1 MISTI
6 LQYSTN
12 EFNFLEPNLQQCSKF
27 SDEIIIPICNHFFN
41 GEPENVFLLQK
52 TKDIVNKYNKAHIIF
67 YDWTGYKE
75 HNCYYHNLS
84 RKIGTD
90 NAKNEWLLFL
100 DADEIP
106 SDEFNDW
113 FKTVS
118 HLDQAWWFSC
128 YWYFREPIYQA
139 ICNEGAGLLI
149 SKKYCDWDL
158 YHKLERA
165 QLFQKLHDNNK
176 LNIDNGKFKEILS
189 SSGKKLIHHYSW
201 VRDKNQMLKK
211 VKNWGH
217 KNDKNWSELVEQ
229 EFLKPFNGT
238 DFVHNYNYITVD
250 NYFDIKINYCSMLN
264 ELLVKYILD
273 SENPEHNYNL
283 GIYYE
288 NIGQTASA
296 LSYFLRCAE
305 RSANLDQQYECLIR
319 GSICF
324 EKQGKRNFTVRG
336 LLQHA
341 LSICPKRP
349 EAYYLLSRF
358 YEKEDRDGHWQD
370 SYMIASIGEKVA
382 DHNVS
387 CLNNFFYYP
396 GFYGI
401 KFQKSIAAWWCGL
414 IQEARDTTLD
424 LLHKESYIDSSF
436 INPCL
441 NNLKT
446 MKTKPFINYDCNKDK
461 LKKTFNNYETI
472 KTNYSEAFQ
481 DIFVLTLLNG
491 KSNGYYL
498 EIGAGDP
505 LYGNNT
511 YLLENIFNWK
521 GISIDI
527 DENMVNNY
535 NQIRSNKCFCKDA
548 ICTNYSQFLR
558 ALDFPNNIDY
568 LQLDCDPPEI
578 TYRVLL
584 SLPLDTYKFAI
595 ITYEHDYYCDDTK
608 SFQDKSS
615 KYLESYGYIKVIN
628 NIGPDNHRNY
638 EDWWIH
644 PNLIDKARYEEFID
658 TSIYTKNSQYIF
670 LQE

>member
-12 EFNFLEPNLQQCSKF
+12 EFNFLEANLQQCSKF
-27 SDEIIIPICNHFFN
+27 SDEIIIPICNQFFS
-41 GEPENVFLLQK
+41 GESEDLSLIKK
-52 TKDIVNKYNKAHIIF
+52 TKEIVKKYNKAYIIF
-67 YDWTGYKE
+67 YNWEGDKK

-113 FKTVS
+113 FQTVS

-139 ICNEGAGLLI
+139 VCNEGAGLLI
-149 SKKYCDWDL
+149 PKKYCNWDL
-158 YHKLERA
+158 ENKLERA
-165 QLFQKLHDNNK
+165 QLFQKLYDTNK
-176 LNIDNGKFKEILS
+176 LSVSGIHETLS
-189 SSGKKLIHHYSW
+189 LSGNKLIHHYSW
-201 VRDKNQMLKK
+201 VRNKNQMLKK
-211 VKNWGH
+211 VKNWAH
-217 KNDKNWSELVEQ
+217 NKDKNWNSLIEQ
-229 EFLKPFNGT
+229 EFSHAFGGT

-250 NYFDIKINYCSMLN
+250 NYFNIKTNDLSVLD
-264 ELLVKYILD
+264 ELLVKYIFD
-273 SENPEHNYNL
+273 PENPEHNYNL
-283 GIYYE
+283 AIFYE
-288 NIGQTASA
+288 SLDQTASA

-305 RSANLDQQYECLIR
+305 RSFNLDQQYECLIK
-319 GSICF
+319 GAMCF
-324 EKQGKRNFTVRG
+324 EKQGKRNFTVQG

-349 EAYYLLSRF
+349 EGYYLLSRF
-358 YEKEDRDGHWQD
+358 YEKEDRNGHWQD
-370 SYMIASIGEKVA
+370 SYMIASIGEKVV
-382 DHNVS
+382 DDKIS
-387 CLNNFFYYP
+387 CLNNVVYYP

-401 KFQKSIAAWWCGL
+401 KFQKSVAAWWCGL
-414 IQEARDTTLD
+414 IQEARDITLD
-424 LLHKESYIDSSF
+424 LLHKEPYIDPSF

-441 NNLKT
+441 NNLKI
-446 MKTKPFINYDCNKDK
+446 MKTKPFINYDCNKHK
-461 LKKTFNNYETI
+461 LKKIFNNYEI
-472 KTNYSEAFQ
+472 IQTNYSEAFQ
-481 DIFVLTLLNG
+481 DIFVLTVLNG
-491 KSNGYYL
+491 KSNGCYL

-511 YLLENIFNWK
+511 YLLENVFNWK

-527 DENMVNNY
+527 DENTVNNY

-548 ICTNYSQFLR
+548 ICTNYSQFLN
-558 ALDFPNNIDY
+558 ALDCPKTIDY

-578 TYRVLL
+578 TYKALL
-584 SLPLDTYKFAI
+584 SLPLDSYKFAI

-628 NIGPDNHRNY
+628 NIAPDNHRNY

-644 PNLIDKARYEEFID
+644 PDLADRSQYEDLIDLSDR
-658 TSIYTKNSQYIF
+658 TKNSQYIF